1 MYEIQWFKVESNIF
15 SNRKIQIVLKL
26 PEGDTYF
33 RVWMQLIA
41 LAVECNNKGRLE
53 IGENNPMTIQ
63 NFSKIMGKSNK
74 KIEKILEK
82 FLELEMLVKEGETF
96 LIKNWDKYQSIEKYE
111 KYQKQG
117 RERQRR
123 YREKHKSE
131 IEKSNVI
138 QTLGNTEEKNTK
150 ELENSKEENIREEN
164 ENGFREYKM

>member
-53 IGENNPMTIQ
+53 IGENNPMTTQ

-138 QTLGNTEEKNTK
+138 QTLSNAEEKNTK
-150 ELENSKEENIREEN
+150 DLENNKEKNIREEN

>member
-53 IGENNPMTIQ
+53 IGENNPMTTQ

-74 KIEKILEK
+74 RIEKILEK

-138 QTLGNTEEKNTK
+138 QTLSNTEEKNK
-150 ELENSKEENIREEN
+150 KDLENNKKENIREEN

>member
-1 MYEIQWFKVESNIF
+1 MYDIQWFKVESNIF

-41 LAVECNNKGRLE
+41 LAVECNNEGRLE

-74 KIEKILEK
+74 KIENILEK

-150 ELENSKEENIREEN
+150 DLENSKEENIREEN

>member
-138 QTLGNTEEKNTK
+138 QTLSNTEEKNK
-150 ELENSKEENIREEN
+150 KDLENNKKENIREEN

>member
-1 MYEIQWFKVESNIF
+1 MYEILWFKTETTIF
-15 SNRKIQIVLKL
+15 SNRKIQIILKL

-33 RVWMQLIA
+33 RVWIQLIA

-53 IGENNPMTIQ
+53 VGENNPMTIQ

-74 KIEKILEK
+74 KIEKILKK
-82 FLELEMLVKEGETF
+82 FLELEMLIKEGETF
-96 LIKNWDKYQSIEKYE
+96 LIKNWDKYQIIEKYE

-123 YREKHKSE
+123 FREKHKSE

-138 QTLGNTEEKNTK
+138 QTLSNAEEKNTK
-150 ELENSKEENIREEN
+150 DLENKKEENIREEN